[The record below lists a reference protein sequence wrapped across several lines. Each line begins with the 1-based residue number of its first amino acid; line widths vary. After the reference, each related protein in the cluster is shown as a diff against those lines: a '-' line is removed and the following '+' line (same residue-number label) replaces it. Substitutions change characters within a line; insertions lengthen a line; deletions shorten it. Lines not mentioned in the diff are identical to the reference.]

1 MAVSK
6 NQKVSMLKQL
16 EEVGQQKSVVFLNTD
31 GSKEAL
37 TAQSNFEL
45 RKKANAGGVKLQVVK
60 NTLIRL
66 AYKDVDGFP
75 EEFTGSTLVAYLN
88 EQGLEGADE
97 VKNPKTIVSLVEE
110 DFEDSLNVMG
120 AIVNGEWF
128 DQGKTSIL
136 SKTPSL
142 SDSMSMLAGMLQQAA
157 GGKLA
162 QLIKEIPNQVA
173 RGVSQYSKTLS

>member
-6 NQKVSMLKQL
+6 DQKISMLKQL
-16 EEVGQQKSVVFLNTD
+16 EQIGAQKAVVFLNTD
-31 GSKEAL
+31 GSKESL

-66 AYKDVDGFP
+66 AYKDVSGFP
-75 EEFTGSTLVAYLN
+75 QEFAGSTLVAYLDDQN
-88 EQGLEGADE
+88 IEGSDE
-97 VKNPKTIVSLVEE
+97 VKNPKTIVSLVEN
-110 DFEDSLNVMG
+110 DFKESLSVMG
-120 AIVNGEWF
+120 AIVNGEFF
-128 DQGKTSIL
+128 DSAKTVIL
-136 SKTPSL
+136 SQTPSL